1 MPRIVIAVLSAV
13 ACFAV
18 STSFSGAQSN
28 IRYVVSVPKGSG
40 AEGYVLWSSYLAA
53 SQCGHAML
61 RNLNVREW
69 CEDGTVPGVRPKLG
83 RLKAGTVV
91 EKLDSTECHDMVQ
104 VRVLS
109 GELKD
114 QVGCAAASALTSA
127 RPGP

>member
-1 MPRIVIAVLSAV
+1 MPRIAIAVFSAV
-13 ACFAV
+13 ACFAA
-18 STSFSGAQSN
+18 SASLGGAQSN
-28 IRYVVSVPKGSG
+28 IGYVISVPKGSG
-40 AEGYVLWSSYLAA
+40 AGGYVLWSSHLAA

-69 CEDGTVPGVRPKLG
+69 CEEGTVPGVRPKLG

-91 EKLDSTECHDMVQ
+91 EKLDSTECGDMVQ

-114 QVGCAAASALTSA
+114 QVGCAAAAALTSA
-127 RPGP
+127 KPGP